1 MKIRRIIFMAATMLM
16 ASAAISYAE
25 SGHKKEANA
34 YGYYKDVFMDAGI
47 NLVSQMDLPA
57 VRYLNLSM
65 ETFRSATHSPMKL
78 TIMDT
83 VIQNEMFCGNPW
95 DENGVLLY
103 PDGEPRY
110 RMIYMNGGKAKS
122 HGRSLTP
129 EGRDNIRKFV
139 ENGGSYVG
147 TCAGMFIASD
157 GIYYDGEEYQPKEE
171 YLSLWPGTTHN
182 TALFWNKTSMK
193 VVEGSPLLRYYDFGG
208 DMQIDSIFHNGGGY
222 AYYGEGSIIPE
233 GTEPLLTYV
242 YDTVG
247 LDVKPRQMH
256 GQVSTWAYK
265 KNAESGRLVLTGSH
279 PEDDVTGDRLQLMA
293 AMMQYAMD
301 GNGIAKVK
309 AALQPGVLREMNKDT
324 EDNDPLFTK
333 VGDLQYHHFT
343 VDVPAGTKQMV
354 VYLAGYENND
364 NFNLSLCAK
373 QGDFAFHHN
382 TELKNVSLGCT
393 KTLVID
399 NPKSGKWYISVRC
412 ENTADTREGEY
423 GTEYYGD
430 RSVLNGVPYS
440 IKVEFGEKASDIA
453 CAETSGSYGREGYTG
468 RDGYYKDIFMDSGIK
483 LTARKYLPS
492 ATHLEA
498 TIETFWRTQNTLRDT
513 IMQQRCIVGTE
524 EDKNGIL
531 LYPDGAPRFRVIYV
545 NGGLATRH
553 GNSLGPYGRVR
564 MRKFVANGGSFV
576 GTCAGGFI
584 GSTGIIQADDS
595 FEVNKDYLA
604 IWPGRTRDT
613 YLAQKRFKMYMDDN
627 CSLLKYYDF
636 GGDKQVDS
644 IFHNNGGYAALTE
657 NDPIPVGT
665 EPLLRVDYDTIP
677 RKGPSIDNQV
687 TCWAYKAAP
696 AAGNVILMS
705 SHPEAI
711 TTGERMHLMASFMQ
725 YAMDK
730 NGDPVVKGNL
740 VPGAVREMNKDTE
753 DADPAFT
760 KIGDRQYHHFT
771 VDIPKRVKKVTI
783 ILQGYEGEDNFDL
796 TLAANEGD
804 FAFHKSTDMKNVS
817 LGCSKTLVVDNP
829 KAGKL
834 YISVFCE
841 TTVESYNGDNGVLY
855 TGRTDVLNGVP
866 YKIRVELE
874 K

>member
-1 MKIRRIIFMAATMLM
+1 MGKLRISVMAVAMLFAT
-16 ASAAISYAE
+16 AAISYAQE
-25 SGHKKEANA
+25 GAKKQNNA
-34 YGYYKDVFMDAGI
+34 HGYYKDVFMDAGI
-47 NLVSQMDLPA
+47 NLVSQQDLPA
-57 VRYLNLSM
+57 VRYLDLSM
-65 ETFRSATHSPMKL
+65 EVFRSATHSPMKL
-78 TIMDT
+78 SLMDT
-83 VIQNEMFCGNPW
+83 IIQNEMICGNPW

-129 EGRDNIRKFV
+129 KGRDNIRKFV

-147 TCAGMFIASD
+147 TCAGMFIAAD
-157 GIYYDGEEYQPKEE
+157 GIYYDGEEYEPKAE

-193 VVEGSPLLRYYDFGG
+193 VVEGSQLLKYYDFGG

-222 AYYGEGSIIPE
+222 AYYGVGSIIPE

-247 LDVKPRQMH
+247 VDVKPRQMH

-279 PEDDVTGDRLQLMA
+279 PEDDVTGDRIQVMA
-293 AMMQYAMD
+293 SMMQYAMD

-309 AALQPGVLREMNKDT
+309 GELKPGELREMNKDT
-324 EDNDPLFTK
+324 EDKEPLYTK
-333 VGDLQYHHFT
+333 IGDLQYHHFA
-343 VDVPAGTKQMV
+343 VNVPSGTKQMV
-354 VYLAGYENND
+354 VYLNGYDKKD
-364 NFNLSLCAK
+364 NFDLSLMAK
-373 QGDFAFHHN
+373 AGDFAFHHN
-382 TELKNVSLGCT
+382 TEVKNVSLGCS

-399 NPKSGKWYISVRC
+399 NPKAGEWYVSVRC

-440 IKVEFGEKASDIA
+440 IKVEFGNEASAIA
-453 CAETSGSYGREGYTG
+453 CAETSGKYEREGYTG

-492 ATHLEA
+492 ARHLEA

-513 IMQQRCIVGTE
+513 LMQQRCIVGTE

-531 LYPDGAPRFRVIYV
+531 LYPDGAPRYRVIYV

-553 GNSLGPYGRVR
+553 GNSLGHEGRER
-564 MRKFVANGGSFV
+564 MRNFVANGGSFV

-584 GSTGIIQADDS
+584 GSTGIIPVDEP

-613 YLAQKRFKMYMDDN
+613 YLAQKRFMMYMDDN

-657 NDPIPVGT
+657 NDPVPVGT

-687 TCWAYKAAP
+687 TCWAYKATP
-696 AAGNVILMS
+696 NAGNVILMS
-705 SHPEAI
+705 SHPEAV
-711 TTGERMHLMASFMQ
+711 TTGERLHLMSALMQ

-730 NGDPVVKGNL
+730 NGDAVVKGEL
-740 VPGAVREMNKDTE
+740 APGVVREMNKDTE
-753 DADPAFT
+753 DAQPLYT

-771 VDIPKRVKKVTI
+771 VQIPKRTKKAVI
-783 ILQGYEGEDNFDL
+783 VLEGYEGADNFDL
-796 TLAANEGD
+796 TLAAREGD
-804 FAFHKSTDMKNVS
+804 FAFHKNTDIKNVA
-817 LGCSKTLVVDNP
+817 LGCSKTLVLEKP
-829 KAGKL
+829 KAGKW

-841 TTVESYNGDNGVLY
+841 TTVESSNGDNGVIY
-855 TGRTDVLNGVP
+855 SGRTDVLNGVP
-866 YKIRVELE
+866 YKIRVAIE